1 MNFKRQSHED
11 GDDNFSD
18 AAFSPEEN
26 KRFRR
31 MLRDEERARWF
42 WSTVRIWVGYFTAAI
57 IGIGIAAGYLRDA
70 LKGLVR

>member
-1 MNFKRQSHED
+1 MIAKRQPHDD
-11 GDDNFSD
+11 GDEFSD
-18 AAFSPEEN
+18 APFTPEEN

-31 MLRDEERARWF
+31 LLRDEERAHWF

-70 LKGLVR
+70 LKGIVK